1 MRRKWD
7 SQKIEMSY
15 LKDSDN
21 IAIPESADSNINS
34 PDYKKL
40 IYK

>member
-1 MRRKWD
+1 MRKKWD

-21 IAIPESADSNINS
+21 TAITENADSNINS
-34 PDYKKL
+34 PDYKN
-40 IYK
+40 